1 MAQDWIQ
8 THTNNRGEFNQSLL
22 VIICPI
28 WKHTPLN
35 SKQVFVPAC
44 LWSPVRGLYS
54 LSHLKVTAFRKK
66 GDRFLEGILTKSQT
80 CLEHLSLPS

>member
-28 WKHTPLN
+28 WEHTPLN

-66 GDRFLEGILTKSQT
+66 GDRFLEGIL
-80 CLEHLSLPS
+80 CLPKAQSMHLGLLY